1 MRSPWARPVPCRER
15 AGKQARDAAHR
26 ADLWCSAAR
35 AVPPRA
41 LHPQDRSPEQQ
52 PGAPGWAQRDRSLR
66 SNIRWWQAT
75 MAPPPSATLPR
86 FRAAR
91 LLDHLKNQILNVY
104 VSS

>member
-75 MAPPPSATLPR
+75 MAPPRPRRFHVSGLPVS
-86 FRAAR
+86 
-91 LLDHLKNQILNVY
+91 LIILRIRY
-104 VSS
+104 